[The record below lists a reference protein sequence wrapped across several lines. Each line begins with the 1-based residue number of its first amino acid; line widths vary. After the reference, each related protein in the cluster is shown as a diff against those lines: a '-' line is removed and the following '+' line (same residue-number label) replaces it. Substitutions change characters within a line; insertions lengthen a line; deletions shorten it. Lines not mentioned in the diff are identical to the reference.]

1 MFGRRGTGGRAKASE
16 KKSAGASSGSW
27 RKAASRERTDRG
39 GLLARRATAKN
50 AKIPRATRQEKAAS
64 GKGPSLDWG
73 RLRLWTVGIVFSL
86 LWVVLWGRA
95 YYLQIIMGPEYA
107 AMAKRQHTAREVV
120 RGVRGNILDRNG
132 NVIARSVE
140 CASVWAN
147 PSNIRNKQE
156 TAVKLAAVLNK
167 PVGRVLELLKDGKR
181 FVWLQ
186 RKVDYHTAEKVRGL
200 SLPGVY
206 LDTEYER
213 VYPYKH
219 LAGQLLGFVNIDDK
233 GIEGLEKSFDHDL
246 IGRSVTQV
254 VERDASGR
262 RLMAQRGGSLV
273 DLRGRDVRLT
283 IDTQVQFFAEE
294 ALAENVSRF
303 EARWGGCIV
312 VDVPTGDILA
322 WAQYPFFDPNNIQA
336 TPAADRRNRLSMDA
350 LEQGSTIKSFLIAA
364 ALEEQVVKTS
374 TPVNCQKG
382 KWKLNRFT
390 LHDTHPYAT
399 LTVDKILHVS
409 SNIGAAKIGL
419 MLGAEKYRDY
429 LFRLGFGKPTGLPL
443 ASEARGILRG
453 AGKWAEIDLATAS
466 FGQSFS
472 ATLAQMAQ
480 AYLCLAGGGVQ
491 KSLRLVMDDSEECR
505 VGVPPMATGPVRGE
519 RIFSP
524 RTMEDVRGMLREVV
538 EEEGGTGKH
547 ARIPGMVVG
556 GKTGT
561 AQKADASGKY
571 GKGRVGSFVGMI
583 PIEQPRYLICVLLD
597 EPAKNQYGG
606 VNAAPVFRHV
616 ALHTMA
622 YHGLLP
628 DTDDPLVR
636 AVAQK
641 EAERKAVKA
650 GAKKPRAEAAKVASG
665 AGNPQVRAAAAPAV
679 PVASAV
685 PVVSAPQRN
694 KAVATAPGT
703 VPTVVGMGIRSAVEV
718 FADQGIVPVIKGKGG
733 FVVRQAPEAGSPW
746 PENKKDCTLWLEERA
761 S

>member
-1 MFGRRGTGGRAKASE
+1 MFGRRKTTGNASRSGR
-16 KKSAGASSGSW
+16 KSAGAPSGSW
-27 RKAASRERTDRG
+27 RKASSREPVDKG
-39 GLLARRATAKN
+39 GLFVRRASARN
-50 AKIPRATRQEKAAS
+50 ARTSRAAQKEKAAPGRIS
-64 GKGPSLDWG
+64 SLDWG
-73 RLRLWTVGIVFSL
+73 RMRLWSVGIVFSL
-86 LWVVLWGRA
+86 LWLVLWGRA
-95 YYLQIIMGPEYA
+95 YYLQMIMGPEYA
-107 AMAKRQHTAREVV
+107 AMAKRQHTAKEVV

-140 CASVWAN
+140 CGSIWAN
-147 PSNIRNKQE
+147 PSVMRDKQE
-156 TAVKLAAVLNK
+156 AAVKLAVALNK
-167 PVGRVLELLKDGKR
+167 PIGRVQALLKGDKR

-186 RKVDYHTAEKVRGL
+186 RKVDYHTAEKVKALG
-200 SLPGVY
+200 LPGVY
-206 LDTEYER
+206 MDTEYER

-219 LAGQLLGFVNIDDK
+219 LAGQLLGFVDIDDK
-233 GIEGLEKSFDHDL
+233 GIEGLEKAFDPDL
-246 IGRSVTQV
+246 IGRSVTQMV
-254 VERDASGR
+254 DRDASGR
-262 RLMAQRGGSLV
+262 RLMAPGTGSLV

-294 ALAENVSRF
+294 ALAENVSKF

-312 VDVPTGDILA
+312 VDVPTGDVLA

-364 ALEEQVVKTS
+364 ALEEKVVTPS
-374 TPVNCQKG
+374 TMINCEKG
-382 KWKLNRFT
+382 KWKLKRFT
-390 LHDTHPYAT
+390 LHDTHPYAN
-399 LTVDKILHVS
+399 LPVDKILHVS

-419 MLGAEKYRDY
+419 MLGADKYREY
-429 LFRLGFGKPTGLPL
+429 LTRLGFGRPTGLPL
-443 ASEARGILRG
+443 ASEAKGILRS

-472 ATLAQMAQ
+472 ATLAQTAQ

-491 KSLRLVMDDSEECR
+491 KPLRLVMEDDEECR
-505 VGVPPMATGPVRGE
+505 VGIPPAAGKAVQGDT
-519 RIFSP
+519 IFSP
-524 RTMEDVRGMLREVV
+524 GTMEEVRDMLREVV
-538 EEEGGTGKH
+538 EEEGGTGKQ

-561 AQKADASGKY
+561 AQKADSSGKY
-571 GKGRVGSFVGMI
+571 GRGRVGSFVGMI
-583 PIEQPRYLICVLLD
+583 PIEKPRYLICVLLD
-597 EPAKNQYGG
+597 EPARNQYGG

-641 EAERKAVKA
+641 EAERKAGRSGSKNLKAAAGKDAAVKKA
-650 GAKKPRAEAAKVASG
+650 QASTVPPVEEAAGRTVA
-665 AGNPQVRAAAAPAV
+665 A
-679 PVASAV
+679 
-685 PVVSAPQRN
+685 
-694 KAVATAPGT
+694 APGT

-718 FADQGIVPVIKGKGG
+718 FAGQGIVPVIKGKGG
-733 FVVRQAPEAGSPW
+733 IVVRQAPEAGSPW
-746 PENKKDCTLWLEERA
+746 PEKKECTLWLEERA